1 VAVQERP
8 EQIDDE
14 EIPEEGSRERIRL
27 AASALHR
34 RERQAFGGSIQWEAA
49 FFGWLAAI
57 GLAAILVAMVVG
69 AGVAV
74 GLTEL
79 DADAQTRVEELSL
92 GGGALLVAIL
102 AIAYASGG
110 YVAARMARF
119 DGWRQGLG
127 VWLLSLLLTVALAIT
142 AWIAGGDINPLES
155 LELPRIP
162 VEEGPLTRGGA
173 IAMAIIAL
181 AALLAAI
188 GGGVIGERFHRA
200 VDRAGIEFGAPEPT
214 EAEAEL
220 AEAETEP
227 AEAETEAD
235 SEPPAEPAT
244 VADPEE
250 EPPPDVGDEEVPAST
265 EPFDPDGT
273 AEPQPPRA

>member
-1 VAVQERP
+1 MEGDRIT
-8 EQIDDE
+8 EG
-14 EIPEEGSRERIRL
+14 EIPIEGSRERTRL

-34 RERQAFGGSIQWEAA
+34 REHRAFGGSIQWEAA

-57 GLAAILVAMVVG
+57 GLAALLVAMVVG

-92 GGGALLVAIL
+92 GGGALLVAIIAL
-102 AIAYASGG
+102 AYASGG

-142 AWIAGGDINPLES
+142 AWVAGGEINPLES

-162 VEEGPLTRGGA
+162 VDEGPLTEGGA
-173 IAMAIIAL
+173 IAMAVIAL
-181 AALLAAI
+181 TALLASI
-188 GGGVIGERFHRA
+188 GGGVLGERFHRA
-200 VDRAGIEFGAPEPT
+200 VDRAGFDLGEPEPFEPEAT
-214 EAEAEL
+214 KPEAEDAEPKP
-220 AEAETEP
+220 TEP
-227 AEAETEAD
+227 DLA
-235 SEPPAEPAT
+235 
-244 VADPEE
+244 ADPRA
-250 EPPPDVGDEEVPAST
+250 PDEDAT
-265 EPFDPDGT
+265 RARAPFDPD
-273 AEPQPPRA
+273 APARDRSEA

>member
-1 VAVQERP
+1 MEGDRIAEG
-8 EQIDDE
+8 

-34 RERQAFGGSIQWEAA
+34 RERQAFGGTIQWEAA
-49 FFGWLAAI
+49 FFGWLAAM
-57 GLAAILVAMVVG
+57 GLAAIVVAMVVG

-92 GGGALLVAIL
+92 GGGLLLVAIL
-102 AIAYASGG
+102 ALAYASGG

-188 GGGVIGERFHRA
+188 GGGVLGERFHRA
-200 VDRAGIEFGAPEPT
+200 VDRAGFELGDPERAEPDAPPEPV
-214 EAEAEL
+214 EA
-220 AEAETEP
+220 TEP
-227 AEAETEAD
+227 QVSEEGETTA
-235 SEPPAEPAT
+235 
-244 VADPEE
+244 
-250 EPPPDVGDEEVPAST
+250 T
-265 EPFDPDGT
+265 EPFDPD
-273 AEPQPPRA
+273 APPGDRSET